1 MTVRTA
7 DILASD
13 ADDRGVDWAGALG
26 KLGPLIGLAFVFLL
40 FTVLVNVVPGAQKF
54 ANAGNLELMLR
65 QTAVVGTAALGMTL
79 IIISGGIDLS
89 VAANIALST
98 VVIARIMNAHGG
110 HAPNLAALAGVA
122 TCALAGL
129 FIGALVTGLRL
140 PPFIVTLGTWG
151 AYRGLAKGVA
161 GNTYVYPSPVDDPD
175 AWSSTWL
182 YGLTNT
188 LPASMRWMLVPVGVW
203 VMIILALVVA
213 GALRYT
219 RFGRRVFA
227 IGSNEQTARLCGIPV
242 GRTKLLIYVAAG
254 ALFGIAAVLR
264 FSYTGAGDP
273 VGMMGGELDVIAAVV
288 IGGASLSGGQGSVLG
303 ALVGA
308 LIMTMVANGCTKL
321 GLPNWVQE
329 IATGAIII
337 FAVALD
343 RLRHRQAA

>member
-1 MTVRTA
+1 MTSSPIESVPAAGARRI
-7 DILASD
+7 DWSD
-13 ADDRGVDWAGALG
+13 ALA
-26 KLGPLIGLAFVFLL
+26 KLGPLIGLVFVFAL
-40 FTVLVNVVPGAQKF
+40 FAALVNVVPGAQRF
-54 ANAGNLELMLR
+54 ANGGNLELMLR

-110 HAPNLAALAGVA
+110 HAPNLAALAGIA
-122 TCALAGL
+122 TSALAGL

-151 AYRGLAKGVA
+151 AYRGMAKGVA
-161 GNTYVYPSPVDDPD
+161 HNTYVYPAPVEDPD
-175 AWSSTWL
+175 AWASTWL

-188 LPASMRWMLVPVGVW
+188 LPESRRWMLVPVGVW
-203 VMIILALVVA
+203 VMIVLAVLVAA
-213 GALRYT
+213 GLRYT

-227 IGSNEQTARLCGIPV
+227 IGSNEQTARLCGVPV
-242 GRTKLLIYVAAG
+242 AWTKLLIYLTAG

-303 ALVGA
+303 TLVGA
-308 LIMTMVANGCTKL
+308 LIMTIVANGCTKL

-343 RLRHRQAA
+343 RLRHRQAT